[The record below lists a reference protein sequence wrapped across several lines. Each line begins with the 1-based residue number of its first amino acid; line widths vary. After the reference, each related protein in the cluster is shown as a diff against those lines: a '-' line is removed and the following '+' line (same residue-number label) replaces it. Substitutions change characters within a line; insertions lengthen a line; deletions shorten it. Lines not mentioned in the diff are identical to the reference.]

1 MFDNAGVHPRF
12 LASNLDPA
20 TGIASLTGGEA
31 LHLTRVLRLVVGDVV
46 VVFDGRGHEFAARIS
61 GISGGTVNLLLEDAI
76 APVAERSVP
85 VTLVQAVL
93 KGASMDDVVRDA
105 TMMGVAGIVPLVTAH
120 TVAWKATSA
129 HGADRWRR
137 VALASAKQ
145 CRRARLPEISDPV
158 PFDVWRQNTRE
169 GLTLFL
175 VEPSVNGV
183 APETMRSLTSTATP
197 RSLTVVVGPEGGWSP
212 AEVTGAVSDGL
223 LPVTLGPLTLRAEA
237 VPLAALAALTVIWD

>member
-20 TGIASLTGGEA
+20 TGIASLTDGEA
-31 LHLTRVLRLVVGDVV
+31 RHLTRVLRLVVGDVV
-46 VVFDGRGHEFAARIS
+46 VVFDGRGHEFSARIS
-61 GISGGTVNLLLEDAI
+61 GISGGTVNLVLEDPI

-85 VTLVQAVL
+85 VTLAQAVL
-93 KGASMDDVVRDA
+93 KGAGMDDVVRDA

-145 CRRARLPEISDPV
+145 SRRARIPEISDPV
-158 PFDVWRQNTRE
+158 PFDVWRRTTRE

-175 VEPSVNGV
+175 VEPSLDGV
-183 APETMRSLTSTATP
+183 EPQTMRSLTSTATP

-212 AEVTGAVSDGL
+212 AEVTDAVSDGL

>member
-20 TGIASLTGGEA
+20 TGIASLTDGEA
-31 LHLTRVLRLVVGDVV
+31 RHLTRVLRLVVGDVV
-46 VVFDGRGHEFAARIS
+46 VVFDGRGHEFTARIS
-61 GISGGTVNLLLEDAI
+61 GISGGTVNLVLEDPI

-85 VTLVQAVL
+85 VTLAQAVL
-93 KGASMDDVVRDA
+93 KGAGMDDVVRDA

-145 CRRARLPEISDPV
+145 SRRARIPEISDPV
-158 PFDVWRQNTRE
+158 PFDVWRRTTRE

-175 VEPSVNGV
+175 VEPSLDGV
-183 APETMRSLTSTATP
+183 EPQTMRSLTSTATP

-212 AEVTGAVSDGL
+212 AEVTDAVSDGL

>member
-20 TGIASLTGGEA
+20 TGIASLTDGEA
-31 LHLTRVLRLVVGDVV
+31 RHLTRVLRLVVGDVV
-46 VVFDGRGHEFAARIS
+46 VVFDGRGHEFSARIS
-61 GISGGTVNLLLEDAI
+61 GISGGMVNLVLEDPI

-85 VTLVQAVL
+85 VTLAQAVL
-93 KGASMDDVVRDA
+93 KGAGMDDVVRDA

-145 CRRARLPEISDPV
+145 SRRARIPEISDPV
-158 PFDVWRQNTRE
+158 PFDLWRRTTRE

-175 VEPSVNGV
+175 VEPSLDGV
-183 APETMRSLTSTATP
+183 EPQTMRSLTSTATP

-212 AEVTGAVSDGL
+212 AEVTDAVSDGL